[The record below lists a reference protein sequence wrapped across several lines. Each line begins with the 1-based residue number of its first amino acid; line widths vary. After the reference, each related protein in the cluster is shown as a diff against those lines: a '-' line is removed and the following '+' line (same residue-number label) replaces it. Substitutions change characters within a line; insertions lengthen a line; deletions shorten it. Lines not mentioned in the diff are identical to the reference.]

1 MRQRR
6 KFTREFK
13 VEAVRLSRQPRRSV
27 GEVARSLDVGEG
39 LLRRWRDE
47 FGAEGSP
54 AFSGAGKPT
63 GLEEENRQLRA
74 EVERL
79 RMERE
84 ILKKATVF
92 FAKEHR

>member
-13 VEAVRLSRQPRRSV
+13 VESARLSRQPVRSL
-27 GEVARSLDVGEG
+27 GEVAKSLDVGEG

-47 FGAEGSP
+47 FAAEGDS
-54 AFSGAGKPT
+54 AFAGSVKQT
-63 GLEEENRQLRA
+63 GLEEEIRKLRA

-79 RMERE
+79 RIERE

-92 FAKEHR
+92 FAKEQR

>member
-13 VEAVRLSRQPRRSV
+13 VEAVRLSRQPSRSI
-27 GEVARSLDVGEG
+27 GEVSKSLDVGEG

-47 FGAEGSP
+47 FAADGDSAFAGS
-54 AFSGAGKPT
+54 GRQT
-63 GLEEENRQLRA
+63 GLEEEIRKLRA
-74 EVERL
+74 ENDRL

-92 FAKEHR
+92 FAKEQR